1 MDETFEDISTII
13 FANKPEEFYF
23 HMSNRYSPV
32 LRNILI
38 HLDYEDLLNY
48 QKVCKTWNIPYLSL
62 DETRPQDIASVLDA
76 MEVKPRVIT
85 ATISKVAM
93 EEVQRALRLL
103 PVVTI
108 CVDEAQVL

>member
-1 MDETFEDISTII
+1 MSTFTGAISLVI
-13 FANKPEEFYF
+13 FPLVSIEQQA
-23 HMSNRYSPV
+23 
-32 LRNILI
+32 
-38 HLDYEDLLNY
+38 
-48 QKVCKTWNIPYLSL
+48 QKVCQNWNIPYLSL

-93 EEVQRALRLL
+93 EDMQRALRHL